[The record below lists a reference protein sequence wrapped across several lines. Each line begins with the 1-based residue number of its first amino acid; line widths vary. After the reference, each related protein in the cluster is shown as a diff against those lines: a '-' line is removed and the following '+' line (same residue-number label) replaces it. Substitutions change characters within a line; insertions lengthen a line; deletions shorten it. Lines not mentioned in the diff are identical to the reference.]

1 MEPVIQVRDLQKT
14 YQDGTH
20 AVQGVSF
27 EVRKGEIFGL
37 LGPNGA
43 GKTTTMHILGTLH
56 HATGGAARVLGHDVG
71 KQAGAIRRRIG
82 FAMQEVGIDDLAT
95 AEEML
100 VFHARIHGISK
111 AEAKKRAAELL
122 RTFDLSQHARRRVS
136 AFSGGMQRRLDLAV
150 SIIHEPDVLFLDEP
164 TTGLDP
170 QSRQELWDVLR
181 RLRRDKGLT
190 VIMSTHY
197 MEEADKLCDRIA
209 IMAKGRIAAIDTPEG
224 LKRSVGAD
232 TIDVAFNRE
241 PTDEQRQRLRHAFRK
256 VPSRFDD
263 GHMHI
268 QVPDGGASLLPA
280 LRIVDQVGLGVRS
293 TKVVTPTLD
302 DAFLRY
308 TGERLGEEGSL

>member
-1 MEPVIQVRDLQKT
+1 MQPVIRVQGLEKT
-14 YQDGTH
+14 YRDGTR

-56 HATGGAARVLGHDVG
+56 NATGGRAEVLGHDVG
-71 KQAGAIRRRIG
+71 KNASAIRRRIG

-100 VFHARIHGISK
+100 VFHARIHGIPK
-111 AEAKKRAAELL
+111 AEAKKRAADLL
-122 RTFDLSQHARRRVS
+122 RTFDLTAHAKRRVS

-150 SIIHEPDVLFLDEP
+150 SIIHEPDLLFLDEP

-181 RLRRDKGLT
+181 RLRREKGLT
-190 VIMSTHY
+190 VVMSTHY
-197 MEEADKLCDRIA
+197 MEEADQLCDRIA
-209 IMAKGRIAAIDTPEG
+209 IMAKGQIAAIDTPEG

-232 TIDVAFNRE
+232 TIDVRFNRE
-241 PTDEQRQRLRHAFRK
+241 PTPEQRDHLRHAFRK
-256 VPSRFDD
+256 TRHRIDD
-263 GHMHI
+263 GHMQV

-280 LRIVDQVGLGVRS
+280 LRIVDQVGLGVQS
-293 TKVVTPTLD
+293 TKVITPTLD

-308 TGERLGEEGSL
+308 TGERLGEEGDL

>member
-1 MEPVIQVRDLQKT
+1 MDVIQVRDLQKT

-56 HATGGAARVLGHDVG
+56 HATGGRARVLGHDVG
-71 KQAGAIRRRIG
+71 KEAGAIRRRIG

-100 VFHARIHGISK
+100 VFHARIHGIPK
-111 AEAKKRAAELL
+111 AEAKKRAADLL
-122 RTFDLSQHARRRVS
+122 RTFDLSQHAKRRVS

-170 QSRQELWDVLR
+170 QSRQELWEVLR

-232 TIDVAFNRE
+232 TIEVAFNRE
-241 PTDEQRQRLRHAFRK
+241 PTAEQRQKLRQAFRK
-256 VPSRFDD
+256 VPARFDD
-263 GHMHI
+263 GQMQV

-308 TGERLGEEGSL
+308 TGERLGEEGVA